1 MDRDIRPSAGAASR
15 RGRPSHASSR
25 LTTYLVPAIIAQT
38 ICIGAI
44 GMFLRPVRGDR
55 MSIPQSKE
63 TRLINLRDIS
73 TCPLSFY

>member
-1 MDRDIRPSAGAASR
+1 MDRDIRACTCTASR
-15 RGRPSHASSR
+15 RGRPSHASLR

>member
-1 MDRDIRPSAGAASR
+1 MDRDIRASAGAASYPS
-15 RGRPSHASSR
+15 RPSHASSR

-55 MSIPQSKE
+55 MTIPQFKE